1 MTVTER
7 KRARS
12 PSQPV
17 GRWIRPE
24 KRLAIYL
31 RDGFRCLLCDRDL
44 HGADP
49 RDITLDH
56 VVCRAAGGGNGEGN
70 VYTCCLACNSA
81 RSDRRL
87 SAYAGP
93 SGVAHVRRHTR
104 RALGRYRALAGAL
117 LGEHTWDEVLS
128 CSDARE
134 MARG

>member
-17 GRWIRPE
+17 GRWIRPA

-56 VVCRAAGGGNGEGN
+56 VVPRCRGGGNGEGN
-70 VYTCCLACNSA
+70 VYTCCLSCNSSRA
-81 RSDRRL
+81 DKSLR
-87 SAYAGP
+87 AHAGAP
-93 SGVAHVRRHTR
+93 GVAHVRRHTR
-104 RALGRYRALAGAL
+104 RKLARYRTMASAL
-117 LGEHTWDEVLS
+117 LDRRGWEHALRS
-128 CSDARE
+128 RAALK